1 MGELMSDRL
10 LDVGSVLMLAVPRR
24 IRFRGHE
31 IISSRIYFFKVGAA
45 WPFYWEYDKMP
56 AIPAK
61 SGTSWGYFGED
72 GFGEGDDILRIERDD
87 FHCYHIFVT
96 PDYPD
101 LRVFRKLSTHD
112 TAFSAL
118 DRKKSTDLPNPKAG
132 TNVNSDF
139 YDLKLISAKGGS
151 KWNPSSDCETLV
163 IRVKGT
169 DEGKT
174 YQWAF
179 YNPAN
184 SDIPAGTPVYILGR
198 AYKLL
203 PITDRTIMQKLLSL
217 SLRRKEGA
225 RANRIIKI
233 SLGDLYKGEWRFEG
247 VLPKV
252 WDEVGCFLELTE
264 DVVNRIDFDL
274 LERDRIFA

>member
-24 IRFRGHE
+24 ISFRGHE

-61 SGTSWGYFGED
+61 SGTDWGYFGEN

-87 FHCYHIFVT
+87 WHAYHVYVT
-96 PDYPD
+96 CDYPD
-101 LRVFRKLSTHD
+101 LRVFRKLSTHEKG
-112 TAFSAL
+112 FSAL
-118 DRKKSTDLPNPKAG
+118 SRKLSSDLPDPASG
-132 TNVNSDF
+132 VGIDHDY
-139 YDLKLISAKGGS
+139 YDLKLICGKGGS
-151 KWNPSSDCETLV
+151 KWNPSIDAETLV
-163 IRVKGT
+163 IRARGV
-169 DEGKT
+169 DEGKF

-179 YNPAN
+179 YNPTN
-184 SDIPAGTPVYILGR
+184 SDIPAGTPVYLMGR
-198 AYKLL
+198 GYKLL
-203 PITDRTIMQKLLSL
+203 PLTDRTIMQKLLSL

-233 SLGDLYKGEWRFEG
+233 SLGDLYKGEWRFED
-247 VLPKV
+247 VLPTV

-264 DVVNRIDFDL
+264 DIANRIDAEL

>member
-87 FHCYHIFVT
+87 FHCYHIFAV
-96 PDYPD
+96 PDNPD
-101 LRVFRKLSTHD
+101 LRVFRKLSTHEKG
-112 TAFSAL
+112 FSAL
-118 DRKKSTDLPNPKAG
+118 SRKLTTDLPDPSTG
-132 TNVNSDF
+132 TNIDRDY
-139 YDLKLISAKGGS
+139 YDLKLLGNKF
-151 KWNPSSDCETLV
+151 NPSSVAETLV
-163 IRVKGT
+163 IRARGV
-169 DEGKT
+169 DEGKF

-179 YNPAN
+179 YNPTN
-184 SDIPAGTPVYILGR
+184 EDISPGTPIYLMGR
-198 AYKLL
+198 GYKLL

-217 SLRRKEGA
+217 SLRRREGV
-225 RANRIIKI
+225 RANKIIKI

-252 WDEVGCFLELTE
+252 WDTVGCFLELSE
-264 DVVNRIDFDL
+264 NEINVIDFDL
-274 LERDRIFA
+274 LERDRVYGV